1 LISSATAFLLLRA
14 KRNAA
19 VSTHLVVNPQEDIL
33 LLRLES
39 DDGFPRLEMAV
50 LGALEREVVRLA
62 EAPELAGAVITGSE
76 RAFAAGA
83 EIAEVARLT
92 PRLALAFA
100 RRGQQVLGRIA
111 SSAKPVVAAIR
122 GYCIGGGLDLAL
134 ACRARIAA
142 ADAVFAHPGVRLGI
156 ITGWGGTQRLPR
168 LIGRGPALEMLITG
182 SRIGSRVASAWG
194 LVSKVSADGE
204 LRDDAT
210 RLARALAGQQGRDA
224 GGHDC

>member
-1 LISSATAFLLLRA
+1 LISSATAFLLLRT
-14 KRNAA
+14 KRNVA
-19 VSTHLVVNPQEDIL
+19 VSTRLVVNPQDDIL

-39 DDGFPRLEMAV
+39 DDGLPRLEMAV
-50 LGALEREVVRLA
+50 LDALDREVVRLA
-62 EAPELAGAVITGSE
+62 EASELAGAVITGSE
-76 RAFAAGA
+76 LAFAAGA

-92 PRLALAFA
+92 PRVALAFA
-100 RRGQQVLGRIA
+100 RRGQEVLGRIA

-134 ACRARIAA
+134 ACHARIAA
-142 ADAVFAHPGVRLGI
+142 ADAVFAHPGVRRGI

-182 SRIGSRVASAWG
+182 SRIRSREASPWG
-194 LVSKVSADGE
+194 LVSKVSADDE

-210 RLARALAGQQGRDA
+210 HLARALARQHGRDA
-224 GGHDC
+224 GGLDC

>member
-1 LISSATAFLLLRA
+1 LLISYGIAFPLLRA
-14 KRNAA
+14 KRNFA
-19 VSTHLVVNPQEDIL
+19 VSTRLVANPQDDIL
-33 LLRLES
+33 LMRLEA
-39 DDGFPRLEMAV
+39 DDGFPRLELRVMD
-50 LGALEREVVRLA
+50 ALERETERLA

-92 PRLALAFA
+92 PGVALVFS

-111 SSAKPVVAAIR
+111 SSEKPVVAAIR

-142 ADAVFAHPGVRLGI
+142 GDAVFAHTGATLGI

-168 LIGRGPALEMLITG
+168 LIGRGRAIEMLMTG
-182 SRIGSRVASAWG
+182 GRIRANEALAWG
-194 LVSKVSADGE
+194 LVSGISADRE
-204 LRDDAT
+204 LIADSIRM
-210 RLARALAGQQGRDA
+210 ARALAR
-224 GGHDC
+224 